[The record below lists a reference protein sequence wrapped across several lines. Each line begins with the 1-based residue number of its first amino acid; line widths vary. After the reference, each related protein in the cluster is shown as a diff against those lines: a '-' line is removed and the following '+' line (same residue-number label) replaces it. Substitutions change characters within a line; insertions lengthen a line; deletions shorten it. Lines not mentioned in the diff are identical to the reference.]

1 MKAVFLLGSKSD
13 KDFADKIA
21 GELIEWGIHSEIIVA
36 SAHKVPRM
44 VADIIEKNNVS
55 GMAMVYVT
63 VAGRSN
69 ALSGVVAANSIHP
82 VIACPPFAD
91 KDDFIVNINS
101 TLMMPSETPVM
112 TVIDPGNAAL
122 AVIKIFALLD
132 EELKVKVEAR
142 MAKIK
147 AQFEMEP

>member
-36 SAHKVPRM
+36 SAHKVPRK
-44 VADIIEKNNVS
+44 VADIIEKNNSS
-55 GMAMVYVT
+55 GTAMVYVT
-63 VAGRSN
+63 IAGRSN
-69 ALSGVVAANSIHP
+69 ALSGVVAANSVHP

-112 TVIDPGNAAL
+112 TVIDPLNAAL
-122 AVIKIFALLD
+122 SVVKIFALLD
-132 EELKVKVEAR
+132 SDLKAKVEAR

-147 AQFEMEP
+147 AQFE

>member
-1 MKAVFLLGSKSD
+1 MLGSKSD

-112 TVIDPGNAAL
+112 TVVDPSNAAL
-122 AVIKIFALLD
+122 SVIKIFALLD
-132 EELKVKVEAR
+132 EGLKAKVEAR
-142 MAKIK
+142 IAKVK
-147 AQFEMEP
+147 AQFEGIEGS

>member
-36 SAHKVPRM
+36 SAHKVPRK
-44 VADIIEKNNVS
+44 VADIIEKNNAS

-69 ALSGVVAANSIHP
+69 ALSGVVAANSVHP

-91 KDDFIVNINS
+91 KDDFMVNINS
-101 TLMMPSETPVM
+101 TLIMPSETPVM
-112 TVIDPGNAAL
+112 TVIDPLNAAL
-122 AVIKIFALLD
+122 SVVKIFALLD

-147 AQFEMEP
+147 AQFE

>member
-36 SAHKVPRM
+36 SAHKVPRK

-55 GMAMVYVT
+55 GDSLVYVT

-69 ALSGVVAANSIHP
+69 ALSGVVAANSVHP

-112 TVIDPGNAAL
+112 TVIDPSNAAL

-132 EELKVKVEAR
+132 EELKAKVEAR

-147 AQFEMEP
+147 AQFE

>member
-36 SAHKVPRM
+36 SAHKVPRK
-44 VADIIEKNNVS
+44 VADIIEKNNSS
-55 GMAMVYVT
+55 GDSLVYVT

-69 ALSGVVAANSIHP
+69 ALSGVVAANSVHP

-112 TVIDPGNAAL
+112 TVIDPSNAAL

-147 AQFEMEP
+147 AQFE